1 MPQFDI
7 VSFLPQ
13 LLWLVVTF
21 LGFYFIFTRYYLPN
35 WGSTLKARKKIIL
48 NIKENS
54 EKETPK
60 SFGLLQVP
68 KIKINIVSSGVPTIF
83 INQNK

>member
-48 NIKENS
+48 NIKEDS
-54 EKETPK
+54 KKETPK
-60 SFGLLQVP
+60 IFDLLQVST
-68 KIKINIVSSGVPTIF
+68 IKINIVSSGIPTVF
-83 INQNK
+83 INKY